1 MKFTETELKGV
12 YIVDITPITDERG
25 FFARTFCAKEF
36 AELGLNT
43 NIVNTN
49 HSLSIGKGLIR
60 GMHFQRPPFAE
71 AKLIKCI
78 KGAIF
83 DVIIDIREGS
93 PTFLHWFGIE
103 LNAHNRTMLYIPEGF
118 AHGFQ
123 SLTDE
128 TEILYQVTN
137 FYHKE
142 SEGGIHYK
150 DPMVDIAWKLPAG
163 LVSEKDNNL
172 AFIDHTFKGIRI

>member
-1 MKFTETELKGV
+1 MKFTETKLKGSYV
-12 YIVDITPITDERG
+12 VDITPITDERG
-25 FFARTFCAKEF
+25 FFARTFCARDF

-43 NIVNTN
+43 NMVNTN

-78 KGAIF
+78 RGAIF
-83 DVIIDIREGS
+83 DVIIDVRAHS
-93 PTFLHWFGIE
+93 PTFLQWFGIE
-103 LNAHNRTMLYIPEGF
+103 LNADNRNMLYIPEGF

-123 SLTDE
+123 TLTDE
-128 TEILYQVTN
+128 TEVLYQVSN
-137 FYHKE
+137 FYNKE
-142 SEGGIHYK
+142 SEGGIHHK
-150 DPMVDIAWKLPAG
+150 DPMVDIAWKLPVG

-172 AFIDHTFKGIRI
+172 PFIDQSFKGIRL

>member
-1 MKFTETELKGV
+1 MKFTETKLKGA
-12 YIVDITPITDERG
+12 YIVDITPRTDDRG

-36 AELGLNT
+36 AENGLNT

-49 HSLSIGKGLIR
+49 HSMSIGRGLIR

-78 KGAIF
+78 RGAIF

-93 PTFLHWFGIE
+93 PTFLQWFGIE
-103 LNAHNRTMLYIPEGF
+103 LNADNRAMLYIPEGF

-142 SEGGIHYK
+142 CEGGIHHK
-150 DPMVDIAWKLPAG
+150 EPMVDVAWKLPVG

-172 AFIDHTFKGIRI
+172 AFIDHTFKGIRL

>member
-1 MKFTETELKGV
+1 MKFTETKLKGA
-12 YIVDITPITDERG
+12 YIVDITPSTDERG
-25 FFARTFCAKEF
+25 FFARTFCAREF

-43 NIVNTN
+43 SIVNTN
-49 HSLSIGKGLIR
+49 HSMSIGKGLIR

-78 KGAIF
+78 RGAIF

-137 FYHKE
+137 FYQKE

-150 DPMVDIAWKLPAG
+150 DPMIDIAWKLPVG

-172 AFIDHTFKGIRI
+172 AFIDHTFKGIRL